1 MLIYL
6 TKTKKKKS
14 LFRSFDIITTK
25 IAEQQNTSFFVNED
39 SLNYVIHFLFV
50 MHHLQKW
57 YNYTAC
63 HLISST
69 CFVLCKNCRS
79 TKKKSRQLA
88 RFDRNATKN
97 THTHTASSCEL
108 CGPCHKYMIY
118 IWNYEMNMISSC
130 MFCHNAMPCN
140 YHLRSS
146 NRHWIVILFFIDFNS
161 INLTFDKSYNR
172 ICVCD
177 FVFSSSFFIIFNWN
191 ELFIEFN

>member
-97 THTHTASSCEL
+97 THTHTQLARVNYVGHAINIWFIYEIMKWIWFHRVCFAIM
-108 CGPCHKYMIY
+108 PCHAI
-118 IWNYEMNMISSC
+118 
-130 MFCHNAMPCN
+130 
-140 YHLRSS
+140 
-146 NRHWIVILFFIDFNS
+146 
-161 INLTFDKSYNR
+161 
-172 ICVCD
+172 
-177 FVFSSSFFIIFNWN
+177 IIFVRPIDIGS
-191 ELFIEFN
+191 LYCFSLILTR